1 MFIIAVI
8 NVIHVHVNCIQ
19 FAGTCNSNIAFTIAV
34 HVITVIIVINLQGAV
49 ILTLCSLWNYCNQL
63 QGAVILKVYLP

>member
-8 NVIHVHVNCIQ
+8 NVIQLHVHVNCFQ

-34 HVITVIIVINLQGAV
+34 HVITVIIVINLHGAV
-49 ILTLCSLWNYCNQL
+49 I
-63 QGAVILKVYLP
+63 

>member
-49 ILTLCSLWNYCNQL
+49 ILTLCSL
-63 QGAVILKVYLP
+63 